1 MHNTRSY
8 LPYITYAQPLP
19 GNNKTLR
26 TCTASLKSQLP
37 TQKSKQMY
45 RPLEPT
51 GLLPQSGSSSK
62 TNKSVETCQ
71 KHWRRSPRSRPFTIV
86 NAEPTRAA
94 APHLY
99 VSWVDISQLSISSSP
114 TFFLKI
120 FFPKFIQT
128 RYVGQQHI
136 PCIIN

>member
-1 MHNTRSY
+1 MMSRACITRVHIFHYVRGS
-8 LPYITYAQPLP
+8 LFQETTKRYAPAQ
-19 GNNKTLR
+19 
-26 TCTASLKSQLP
+26 

-51 GLLPQSGSSSK
+51 GLLPQSGSLSK
-62 TNKSVETCQ
+62 INKSVETCQ

-114 TFFLKI
+114 TFLLI
-120 FFPKFIQT
+120 FFPMFIQT